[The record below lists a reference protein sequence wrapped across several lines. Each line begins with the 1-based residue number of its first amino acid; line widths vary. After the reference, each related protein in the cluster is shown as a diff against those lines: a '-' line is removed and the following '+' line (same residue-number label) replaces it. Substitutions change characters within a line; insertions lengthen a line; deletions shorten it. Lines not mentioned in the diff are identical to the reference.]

1 MKKLKAIG
9 CLLALALAAAAQ
21 EMPADYSN
29 VLKTLGKQGDFKSGV
44 LKVNIPRGDLK
55 VTIDGVQRQR
65 HLDSV
70 AGSPCP
76 KVRAATM

>member
-1 MKKLKAIG
+1 MKNLNAAM
-9 CLLALALAAAAQ
+9 LLFASVAVAAAQ
-21 EMPADYSN
+21 NTPADYAE
-29 VLKTLGKQGDFKSGV
+29 VLKTLGKQGDFKIGV

-76 KVRAATM
+76 KVRAARM